1 MKLNVALVVLVA
13 QEYNNRCKLKIMILG
28 VCEWLSTKTQ
38 FTAKNIRILLVLLV
52 LFGGLGIG
60 AYIILWLVKL
70 ISGE

>member
-1 MKLNVALVVLVA
+1 
-13 QEYNNRCKLKIMILG
+13 MILG

-52 LFGGLGIG
+52 VFGGLGIG
-60 AYIILWLVKL
+60 AYLILWLVKL